1 MAVAEEPPK
10 QPHSSMNARILMVVN
25 IEWYFRSHR
34 LGLAKALSAH
44 GFDVTVA
51 ASVERGEA
59 EAIRREGVRFLPL
72 SLRRRSTNPAREM
85 LTIAEL
91 VRLYRRER
99 PDLVHH
105 VTVKP
110 ILYGS
115 MAARL
120 AGTPAQIN
128 AIPGLGYLFLGEGF
142 RGRLRRRFAMHA
154 YQWALAGQRSRTI
167 FQNAEDRRLF
177 IERGV
182 VQEDQAVLI
191 RGAGVD
197 LGKFL
202 PHPEPTG
209 PPCVMLAS
217 RLLWD
222 KGVADFVEAMRR
234 LKRQGLPCRGVL
246 VGKPDTGN
254 PHALPRAVL
263 KQWEAEGV
271 VELWG
276 HQTDMPSVL
285 SQAAVV
291 VLPTF
296 YPEGLP
302 KILLEAAAAAR
313 AIVATDVPGCR
324 EIVRHGENGL
334 LVPTHDPAALTDAL
348 AGLLRD
354 PARRASMGRAGRLLA
369 EAEFSEDDVYAQT
382 IQVYRDLLGS

>member
-1 MAVAEEPPK
+1 
-10 QPHSSMNARILMVVN
+10 MNARILMVVN

-34 LGLAKALSAH
+34 LGLAKALAAH

-59 EAIRREGVRFLPL
+59 EAIKREGVRFLPL
-72 SLRRRSTNPAREM
+72 SLRRRSTNPVREV

-115 MAARL
+115 IAARL
-120 AGTPAQIN
+120 AGMPAQIN
-128 AIPGLGYLFLGEGF
+128 AIPGLGYLFLGHGF
-142 RGRLRRRFAMHA
+142 RGRVRRRLAMQA
-154 YQWALAGQRSRTI
+154 YKWALAGQRSRTI

-177 IERGV
+177 VAHDV
-182 VQEDQAVLI
+182 VREDQTVVI
-191 RGAGVD
+191 RGAGVNVQ
-197 LGKFL
+197 KFV
-202 PHPEPTG
+202 PRPEPPG
-209 PPCVMLAS
+209 LPLLMLAS

-222 KGVADFVEAMRR
+222 KGVGDFVEAVRL
-234 LKRQGLPCRGVL
+234 LKRDGVPCRAII
-246 VGKPDTGN
+246 VGKPDTEN
-254 PHALPRAVL
+254 PHALPIEVL
-263 KQWEAEGV
+263 RQWEAEGT

-276 HQTDMPSVL
+276 HQTDMPNVL

-302 KILLEAAAAAR
+302 KILLEAAASAR
-313 AIVATDVPGCR
+313 PIVATDVPGCR
-324 EIVRHGENGL
+324 EVVRHGENGL
-334 LVPTHDPAALTDAL
+334 LVPRRDPGAL
-348 AGLLRD
+348 AGALGELIRD
-354 PARRASMGRAGRLLA
+354 PQRRAAMGAAGRARA
-369 EAEFSEDDVYAQT
+369 EEEFSEERVFAET
-382 IQVYRDLLGS
+382 LQVYRDLLGG

>member
-1 MAVAEEPPK
+1 
-10 QPHSSMNARILMVVN
+10 MNARILMVVN

-34 LGLAKALSAH
+34 LGLAKALAAN

-59 EAIRREGVRFLPL
+59 DAILREGIRFLPL
-72 SLRRRSTNPAREM
+72 RLRRRSTNPLRELM
-85 LTIAEL
+85 TIAEL

-115 MAARL
+115 LAARF

-128 AIPGLGYLFLGEGF
+128 AIPGLGYLFLGRGI
-142 RGRLRRRFAMHA
+142 RGRLRRRFAMRA
-154 YQWALAGQRSRTI
+154 YKWALGGQRSRTV
-167 FQNAEDRRLF
+167 FQNAEDRQLF
-177 IERGV
+177 VQEGV
-182 VQEDQAVLI
+182 VPESQAILI

-197 LGKFL
+197 LRKFV
-202 PHPEPTG
+202 PRPEPEG
-209 PPCVMLAS
+209 PPRLILAS

-222 KGVADFVEAMRR
+222 KGVEDFVEAVRCLRR
-234 LKRQGLPCRGVL
+234 QEIACRAVL
-246 VGKPDTGN
+246 VGKPDTEN
-254 PHALPRAVL
+254 PHCLPIDVL
-263 KQWEAEGV
+263 HQWEAEGL

-276 HQTDMPSVL
+276 HQTEMPSVL

-302 KILLEAAAAAR
+302 KILLEAAASGR

-324 EIVRHGENGL
+324 EVVRPGENGL
-334 LVPTHDPAALTDAL
+334 LVPPHDPAALAAAL
-348 AGLLRD
+348 ASLLAD
-354 PARRASMGRAGRLLA
+354 PERRASMGRLGRARA
-369 EAEFSEDDVYAQT
+369 EAEFSEEHVFAQT
-382 IQVYRDLLGS
+382 LAVYQDLLGN